1 MPLRSLICCLAV
13 LGLPLALTAD
23 ETPNIVLIYVDDLGF
38 GDVGAYGATEVKT
51 PNIDRIAAEGCRF
64 TDGHCPSAT
73 CTPSRYAMLTGEY
86 AFRQDGTGIARGD
99 APAII
104 DPGRETVASV
114 LKRAGYST
122 GVVGKWHLGLGNK
135 AQNGPKMDW
144 NGKIAPG
151 PLEIGF
157 DYCFLM
163 PATGDRVP
171 CVYVED
177 HGVVDLDPNDPIQVS
192 FGKPIGDRPTGKDH
206 PELLKMKWHHGH
218 NNSII
223 NGISRIGYMK
233 GGKAAEWIDED
244 IADVFSKQ
252 AVEWIEQQA
261 KTDEPFFLFF
271 SLHDIHVPR
280 VPHSRFVGSSGL
292 GPRGDVIVETDFQTG
307 EILKALDRL
316 NLTDDTLVIFS
327 SDNGPVLNDGYYD
340 DAVEKLGSH
349 DPNGPW
355 RGGKYSAFEAGTR
368 VPFITRWPDHIKAGS
383 TSDAL
388 VGQVDLMASMAE
400 LTGQRYD
407 ESTAPDTLNQLG
419 AWLGKDETGRTELV
433 EHAKVLSLRVG
444 DWKYIAPGKGPKK
457 NQNTNTEL
465 GNDTAGQL
473 YNLAD
478 DPGETT
484 NLVKSNQAKAKE
496 LADRLNAI
504 AGQ

>member
-1 MPLRSLICCLAV
+1 MPLRLVSLAV
-13 LGLPLALTAD
+13 ALLVCAGVARSA
-23 ETPNIVLIYVDDLGF
+23 ETPNIVLIYVDDLGY
-38 GDVGAYGATEVKT
+38 GDVGCYGATEVKT
-51 PNIDRIAAEGCRF
+51 PNIDRIAAEGLRF
-64 TDGHCPSAT
+64 TDGHCSSAT

-86 AFRQDGTGIARGD
+86 AFRQKGTGIARGD

-104 DPGRETVASV
+104 DPNRETVASV
-114 LKRAGYST
+114 LKRAGYQT

-135 AQNGPKMDW
+135 PADGPKMDW
-144 NGKIAPG
+144 NSQIAPG

-177 HGVVDLDPNDPIQVS
+177 HAVVNLDPGDPIEVS
-192 FGKPIGDRPTGKDH
+192 FGKPVGDRPTGKDH

-233 GGKAAEWIDED
+233 GGKAAEWVDEE

-252 AVEWIEQQA
+252 AVKWLEQQA
-261 KTDEPFFLFF
+261 KTDAPFFLYF

-280 VPHSRFVGSSGL
+280 VPHPRFVGSTDL

-307 EILKALDRL
+307 EILNALDRL
-316 NLTDDTLVIFS
+316 NLADDTLVIFS

-340 DAVEKLGSH
+340 DAVERIGSH
-349 DPNGPW
+349 DANGPW
-355 RGGKYSAFEAGTR
+355 RGGKYSAYEAGTR
-368 VPFITRWPDHIKAGS
+368 VPFLTRWPGHIEAGT

-388 VGQVDLMASMAE
+388 VGQIDLMASVAA
-400 LTGQRYD
+400 LTGQTYS
-407 ESTAPDTLNQLG
+407 ESTAPDTTNQLST
-419 AWLGKDETGRTELV
+419 WLGDEKSGREELV
-433 EHAKVLSLRVG
+433 EHARTLGLRVG
-444 DWKYIAPGKGPKK
+444 EWKYIAPAKGPKK

-465 GNDTAGQL
+465 GNDPAGQL
-473 YNLAD
+473 FNLNT
-478 DPGETT
+478 DPGEQT
-484 NLVKSNQAKAKE
+484 NLVKTHPEKARE
-496 LADRLNAI
+496 MADRLQAI
-504 AGQ
+504 VAK